1 MRYLREIVNFFLFI
15 KKLSEDDLNPYQVL
29 KFLKN
34 FTTDSSDT
42 EKLKIYGDC
51 KFIKSIS
58 KDDSEFI
65 EFLKNK
71 FLFLSEFY
79 DITGK
84 YSVYKGINSTREYFD
99 LNLEHMKEKE
109 SFSRESIRKITL
121 EVLTSPD

>member
-1 MRYLREIVNFFLFI
+1 MKYIREIVNIFQGRR
-15 KKLSEDDLNPYQVL
+15 KLSEEKLNTYETL

-34 FTTDSSDT
+34 FPTDASDT
-42 EKLKIYGDC
+42 EKLRIYGDY
-51 KFIKSIS
+51 KFIRSIS
-58 KDDSEFI
+58 KDDSEVI

-84 YSVYKGINSTREYFD
+84 YSVYRGINSTREYFD

-109 SFSRESIRKITL
+109 SFNNESIRKITL
-121 EVLTSPD
+121 EILTSFD

>member
-1 MRYLREIVNFFLFI
+1 MRYLREIVNFFQGR

-34 FTTDSSDT
+34 FPTDSSDT